1 MKLGLRS
8 GSLSLALLLGIAG
21 AGCGDDDDTMVDA
34 GTDAGTDGGGTD
46 SGPPQDTG
54 PVDTGVDAPEPVEQ
68 AFVRVAHLSPNTGDV
83 RLCIDLRVGGT
94 RVGGLPP
101 LPTDRTIPFRG
112 ISPYIN
118 LDIVEGVTYRV
129 KAFVVASIA
138 DPVDCTMDS
147 PLFVDVDSADLEVD
161 GYYTGAAIGFSPEEG
176 GALPSVCPDDSMPP
190 EFDAPCP
197 EALGVRLEV
206 YEDDSTL
213 DAAASKIRILHAIP
227 NAPAVDV
234 CYDDDPE
241 DETPPVAI
249 ASSLAFGSASDY
261 FESAAAITSG
271 VVSVHAHVPGMSC
284 VNSELTTL
292 AQLPVP
298 AGFEFIRS
306 VFPEDAQPNI
316 PTTFELNRITTV
328 FAEGIASAPEPHP
341 MAPAAFVPWQD
352 QPAVT
357 AGE

>member
-21 AGCGDDDDTMVDA
+21 AGCGDDDGMVEVDSGMDAGGGVDA
-34 GTDAGTDGGGTD
+34 GPT
-46 SGPPQDTG
+46 PEDTG

-112 ISPYIN
+112 ISPYIG
-118 LDIVEGVTYRV
+118 LDIEEGVTYRV
-129 KAFVVASIA
+129 KAFVVESIA

-176 GALPSVCPDDSMPP
+176 GELPSVCPDDSTPP

-197 EALGVRLEV
+197 EALGVRLAV
-206 YEDDSTL
+206 FEDDSTL
-213 DAAASKIRILHAIP
+213 DAAASKIRIFHAIP

-249 ASSLAFGSASDY
+249 ASNLAFGNASDY
-261 FESAAAITSG
+261 FESEAAITTG
-271 VVSVHAHVPGMSC
+271 VISVHAHVPSMSC
-284 VNSELTTL
+284 VAAATL
-292 AQLPVP
+292 APLPVP
-298 AGFEFIRS
+298 AAFAATAMA
-306 VFPEDAQPNI
+306 FPADVRPNI
-316 PTTFELNRITTV
+316 PTTFELNRIITV
-328 FAEGIASAPEPHP
+328 FAEGQAP
-341 MAPAAFVPWQD
+341 MAAGEGNPAGMLFVPWQD
-352 QPAVT
+352 QPAVVPET
-357 AGE
+357 